1 MNWPDAGLGK
11 EVLGRFGRK
20 VGWLGKESRIR
31 QQNTGG
37 ESGPAHFS
45 VIRIPGSVVGYHSEH
60 GFALPR
66 ISEMPVK
73 AASCPLSVQR
83 GGKLMQKIHRLTD
96 N

>member
-11 EVLGRFGRK
+11 AALG
-20 VGWLGKESRIR
+20 IR

-45 VIRIPGSVVGYHSEH
+45 VIRISGSVLGHHSEH
-60 GFALPR
+60 GFARPR
-66 ISEMPVK
+66 ISEVPVK
-73 AASCPLSVQR
+73 AASCPLSVQPDR
-83 GGKLMQKIHRLTD
+83 KLMQKIHRLTD